1 MKIGIIGNGFVGK
14 ATSLLECSDVN
25 IIVYDINPKLCNPIG
40 TTLNDI
46 VLCELIFISVPT
58 PMNKDGSCHLDILH
72 SVIDEINNIKPVD
85 ELLIINLCTVPIG
98 SSNKINCFFMPE
110 FLTEKNYKHDFIN
123 NPDWIFG
130 LKGKA
135 IDVLFIE
142 KIKLLINLSYKNK
155 CINYNKIH
163 FITNNEAEMVKLF
176 KNNFL
181 ATKIAFCNEIYQF
194 TKALDINYETIREL
208 STRDP
213 RISSSH
219 TNVPGHDG
227 KLGYGGTCFPKDTNN
242 LLYQMNEKKIKSY
255 VIKSVVD
262 RNEKVDRIEQDWK
275 QDKNRAYISK

>member
-1 MKIGIIGNGFVGK
+1 
-14 ATSLLECSDVN
+14 
-25 IIVYDINPKLCNPIG
+25 
-40 TTLNDI
+40 
-46 VLCELIFISVPT
+46 
-58 PMNKDGSCHLDILH
+58 
-72 SVIDEINNIKPVD
+72 
-85 ELLIINLCTVPIG
+85 
-98 SSNKINCFFMPE
+98 
-110 FLTEKNYKHDFIN
+110 
-123 NPDWIFG
+123 
-130 LKGKA
+130 
-135 IDVLFIE
+135 
-142 KIKLLINLSYKNK
+142 
-155 CINYNKIH
+155 
-163 FITNNEAEMVKLF
+163 MVKLF

-194 TKALDINYETIREL
+194 TKTLDINYETIREL

-213 RISSSH
+213 RIGSSH